1 MLKNDDTH
9 RFETCMALRIFP
21 KEVFANMTPHV
32 TRMHLTKG
40 AALLAV
46 MTTAALFDV
55 PAIVLAALNDVNLLK
70 LVRPSVPAE
79 YPACPCK

>member
-9 RFETCMALRIFP
+9 RFETRMALRIFP
-21 KEVFANMTPHV
+21 KGVFASMTPHV
-32 TRMHLTKG
+32 TGMTLTNG

-70 LVRPSVPAE
+70 LVGPSVPAE